1 MFVDSKI
8 VSKMELGKNKLK
20 YVVNYGTVSFFAE
33 GFKKQVSES
42 EWLAFCYNESLNKV
56 IQESEVDLVLRFWD
70 TCKNE
75 VQVYYWDSMFLGY
88 ATAVDLLKKIND
100 GLAGLD
106 LSKQIQLSMDGSN
119 VNWKVLSDMIIERD
133 KAGLNNL
140 VNIGNC
146 NLLVVCS
153 WSIEISN
160 KSNKVES

>member
-1 MFVDSKI
+1 
-8 VSKMELGKNKLK
+8 
-20 YVVNYGTVSFFAE
+20 
-33 GFKKQVSES
+33 
-42 EWLAFCYNESLNKV
+42 
-56 IQESEVDLVLRFWD
+56 
-70 TCKNE
+70 
-75 VQVYYWDSMFLGY
+75 MFLGY

-100 GLAGLD
+100 GLASLD